1 MNKVAI
7 LTTHRANNF
16 GAMLQAYSLVN
27 FCREQGVNAEI
38 LDWRT
43 PLFERQYRSAF
54 RWSRNPIL
62 VLKYLYWYYHDE
74 RAARRRFDEFRR
86 LLPMSR
92 AYTSVGQLLAA
103 EDEYDAFI
111 VGSDQVWNPQQ
122 TSPCDP
128 LRFDRTY
135 LMNFVRNKSKF
146 AYADSIGKSVIQPE
160 SIVPEYIAAWKT
172 YAGISMR
179 EKAGADFVSRHIGK
193 GIPVVVD
200 PVFLHDAA
208 YWRRIASKEICLGK
222 YVLIY
227 NVQHYRPESKW
238 LIQQA
243 YKYAASIGARVFN
256 LLVPGAP
263 RSKIEND
270 NLSIGPREFLR
281 LIDGAEG
288 VFTNS
293 FHATA
298 FSVIFKKKLF
308 LHKADASG
316 TTNTRF
322 DFLSSW
328 CGTKLQNYAANGCD
342 KMRFL
347 DCDCDMLELDEL
359 ICRSKGLL
367 CKWLNV

>member
-1 MNKVAI
+1 MAI

-27 FCREQGVNAEI
+27 FCREIGVNAEI
-38 LDWRT
+38 FDWRT

-54 RWSRNPIL
+54 RLSRNPIL

-74 RAARRRFDEFRR
+74 RESRRRFDEFRG

-92 AYTSVGQLLAA
+92 PYTSAGQLLAA
-103 EDEYDAFI
+103 EDAYDAFI

-135 LMNFVRNKSKF
+135 LMNFVCHKPKF
-146 AYADSIGKSVIQPE
+146 AYADSIGKSLIQPE
-160 SIVPEYIAAWKT
+160 SIVSEYTAAWKT

-193 GIPVVVD
+193 EIPVAVD
-200 PVFLHDAA
+200 PVFLHDAT
-208 YWRRIASKEICLGK
+208 YWRRNASREVYSEK

-238 LIQQA
+238 MIQQA
-243 YKYAASIGARVFN
+243 YKYAASVGVRVIN

-263 RSKIEND
+263 RSKIADD
-270 NLSIGPREFLR
+270 NLSVGPREFLR

-298 FSVIFKKKLF
+298 FAVIFKKKLF
-308 LHKADASG
+308 LHKADAPG

-328 CGTKLQNYAANGCD
+328 CGTELQSYATKGRD
-342 KMRFL
+342 KVLFL
-347 DCDCDMLELDEL
+347 DCDRNMLELDKL
-359 ICRSKGLL
+359 ICSSKDLL
-367 CKWLNV
+367 CKWMKVK

>member
-1 MNKVAI
+1 MKVAI

-38 LDWRT
+38 FDWRT
-43 PLFERQYRSAF
+43 SLFERQYRSAF
-54 RWSRNPIL
+54 RVSRNPMSTL
-62 VLKYLYWYYHDE
+62 RYLYWYYCNE
-74 RAARRRFDEFRR
+74 REARRRFDEFRR

-92 AYTSVGQLLAA
+92 PYTSVWQLRGA
-103 EDEYDAFI
+103 EDAYDAFI

-128 LRFDRTY
+128 LQFDRTY
-135 LMNFVRNKSKF
+135 LMNFVRHKLKF
-146 AYADSIGKSVIQPE
+146 AYADSIGKPLIQPE
-160 SIVPEYIAAWKT
+160 SIVPEYIEAWKT

-179 EKAGADFVSRHIGK
+179 EQAGADFVSRRIGK
-193 GIPVVVD
+193 EVPVVVD
-200 PVFLHDAA
+200 PVFLHDAM
-208 YWRRIASKEICLGK
+208 YWRGNESGDMHPGK

-227 NVQHYRPESKW
+227 NVQHYRSESKW
-238 LIQQA
+238 MIQQA
-243 YKYAASIGARVFN
+243 YKYAAAIGAQVFN
-256 LLVPGAP
+256 ILVPGAP

-270 NLSIGPREFLR
+270 NLSVGPRDFLR
-281 LIDGAEG
+281 LIDGAAG

-298 FSVIFKKKLF
+298 FAVIFKKKLF
-308 LHKADASG
+308 LHKAEAPG

-328 CGTKLQNYAANGCD
+328 CGKELQVYANNGCD
-342 KMRFL
+342 KILFFN
-347 DCDCDMLELDEL
+347 CDQSMPELEAMQ
-359 ICRSKGLL
+359 RASKALL
-367 CKWLNV
+367 CKWMKV